1 MVCLVLWIFQN
12 WQKQE
17 PRLYFI
23 SLNQIERIADDGI
36 RTQHY
41 DDARDAHVDAHVHDA
56 SRLCLRPVSFL
67 IQFDCFQN
75 FSTGKPKQASRFYLY
90 RKEVLKWK
98 KYSITTDN
106 GCSGIPAGQRIE
118 CEYINVVKVDHPS
131 VRKPDRNETNLLNT
145 YLRRSVMKYSNK
157 LFCFPSWMAWS

>member
-1 MVCLVLWIFQN
+1 MEILCRIDGYYKNGVLGFVNFSELTKTGAKAILYLV
-12 WQKQE
+12 KS
-17 PRLYFI
+17 

-75 FSTGKPKQASRFYLY
+75 FSTGKPKQASRFYLC
-90 RKEVLKWK
+90 RKEVLK
-98 KYSITTDN
+98 
-106 GCSGIPAGQRIE
+106 
-118 CEYINVVKVDHPS
+118 
-131 VRKPDRNETNLLNT
+131 
-145 YLRRSVMKYSNK
+145 
-157 LFCFPSWMAWS
+157 